1 MAVKLHTHTIYDVT
15 FRRENIMKSFN
26 EWRKLHESRD
36 AISFLQDNE
45 HEWVTVGIDSEEHK
59 IHIFPNHLP
68 GNLPKRLDG
77 DQWSEEHFDGG
88 VQEMTGKELLAL
100 KDRVEFIMH

>member
-1 MAVKLHTHTIYDVT
+1 
-15 FRRENIMKSFN
+15 MKSFN

-45 HEWVTVGIDSEEHK
+45 HEWVTVGIDSEAHE

-100 KDRVEFIMH
+100 KDRVIFVMH

>member
-1 MAVKLHTHTIYDVT
+1 
-15 FRRENIMKSFN
+15 MKSFN

-88 VQEMTGKELLAL
+88 VQEMTGRELLAL